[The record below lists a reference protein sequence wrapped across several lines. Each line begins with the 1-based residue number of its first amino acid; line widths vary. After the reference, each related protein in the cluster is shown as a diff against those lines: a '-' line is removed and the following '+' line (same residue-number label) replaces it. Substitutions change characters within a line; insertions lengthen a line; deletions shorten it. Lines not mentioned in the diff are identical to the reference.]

1 MNWFFKKGDL
11 SQDGWDVLV
20 DSSIEGWQHTG
31 LKVGTLREGHSFHIQ
46 ADGVE
51 RIIFPLEGRG
61 LTVEYREAGEPDF
74 KSQFL
79 NGRESVFHG
88 TADLVYVPLD
98 TEVKIWGDGR
108 VAIGEALA
116 KNVKPV
122 RYIKAEEVPVLVRG
136 AGRESRQIHNF
147 GVPETLDA
155 PATLVE
161 PEVPDVPE
169 DARALPSP
177 PAGYPYL

>member
-31 LKVGTLREGHSFHIQ
+31 LKVGTLREGHSFHLK

-116 KNVKPV
+116 KNVKTKIVKFQV
-122 RYIKAEEVPVLVRG
+122 RPAHIIRYLGGVLALSCYCSILIEIPWLG
-136 AGRESRQIHNF
+136 SHNLLKVTENNF
-147 GVPETLDA
+147 KFP
-155 PATLVE
+155 
-161 PEVPDVPE
+161 
-169 DARALPSP
+169 
-177 PAGYPYL
+177 